1 VSRPDGQ
8 RLSGSI
14 LLAGAAL
21 SFSLTGL
28 SAKMLPV
35 SIEPPQLVLL
45 RSAFMVVVVGA
56 WALKRGEP
64 LWVVRRREGLL
75 LLLRGI
81 LGTAGFLLFFG
92 ALQRI
97 PLADTVILFQ
107 AHPLVVAALAPWL
120 LRERTRPAQWALMA
134 LSLLGVGL
142 VVGPTG
148 GGDLLG
154 RGMALGCALVAGCAY
169 SIMRLLSTGVPT
181 LTIAFAFPAV
191 AVVTAGPLIALGVP
205 GFSWTDP
212 SAMEWMWILSVAVTS
227 TAGQILLTLGLGRVE
242 AARGSAISNSQ
253 AVFAIL
259 WGVLFLGEYPG
270 WNTLLG
276 AAVVITSLV
285 LLSRSSVHLH
295 THGQSP

>member
-1 VSRPDGQ
+1 VSRPDEG
-8 RLSGSI
+8 RLSGSL

-28 SAKMLPV
+28 SAKMLSP
-35 SIEPPQLVLL
+35 SIDPPQLVLL

-56 WALKRGEP
+56 WALRRGEP
-64 LWVVRRREGLL
+64 LWIARRREGLL
-75 LLLRGI
+75 LLLRGV

-107 AHPLVVAALAPWL
+107 AHPLVVAALGPWL

-148 GGDLLG
+148 AGDLAG

-169 SIMRLLSTGVPT
+169 SIMRLLSASVPT
-181 LTIAFAFPAV
+181 LTIAFVFPAV
-191 AVVTAGPLIALGVP
+191 AVATAGPLIALDVP
-205 GFSWTDP
+205 GFSWSDP
-212 SAMEWMWILSVAVTS
+212 TAADWMWILSVAVTS
-227 TAGQILLTLGLGRVE
+227 TAGQILLTLGLGRVQ

-259 WGVLFLGEYPG
+259 WGVLFLGEYPS

-276 AAVVITSLV
+276 AAIVITCLV
-285 LLSRSSVHLH
+285 LLSRRSAHLH

>member
-1 VSRPDGQ
+1 MSPPRGQ
-8 RLSGSI
+8 RPSGSL

-28 SAKMLPV
+28 SAKMLPAA
-35 SIEPPQLVLL
+35 IGPPQLVLL

-56 WALKRGEP
+56 WALHRGEP
-64 LWVVRRREGLL
+64 LWKARRREGLL

-107 AHPLVVAALAPWL
+107 AHPLVVAAIGPWL
-120 LRERTRPAQWALMA
+120 LRERTQRGQWVLMT
-134 LSLLGVGL
+134 LSLVGVGL

-148 GGDLLG
+148 GGDMAG
-154 RGMALGCALVAGCAY
+154 RGMALGCALVAGFAY
-169 SIMRLLSTGVPT
+169 SIMRLLSSSVPT

-191 AVVTAGPLIALGVP
+191 AVATSGPLIALGVP
-205 GFSWTDP
+205 GFTWTDP
-212 SAMEWMWILSVAVTS
+212 SAADWMWILSVAVTS
-227 TAGQILLTLGLGRVE
+227 TIGQILLTLGLGRVE

-253 AVFAIL
+253 VVFAIL
-259 WGVLFLGEYPG
+259 WGVLFLGEYPS

-276 AAVVITSLV
+276 AALVVTCLA
-285 LLSRSSVHLH
+285 LLSRRASHLH